1 MLQPKQYS
9 ETLQR
14 KKLPNVELLMKLAT
28 FGPGTN
34 REPLEGLFSDM
45 GPCEQKAS
53 QYLHK
58 CINAYVDLRQ
68 LDTFSKLCF
77 SESEAFETKQLANE
91 WVADNT
97 GTVGLPNPLASHCLH
112 HWFSLELYCFFEQY
126 IGSLRCCLS
135 FCSLVASAPH
145 TSPLTPF

>member
-1 MLQPKQYS
+1 MNFLQNVEHVANKTVLRDTS
-9 ETLQR
+9 T
-14 KKLPNVELLMKLAT
+14 KKLPNVELLIKLAT

-58 CINAYVDLRQ
+58 CINAYVSLRQ

-91 WVADNT
+91 
-97 GTVGLPNPLASHCLH
+97 
-112 HWFSLELYCFFEQY
+112 
-126 IGSLRCCLS
+126 
-135 FCSLVASAPH
+135 
-145 TSPLTPF
+145 